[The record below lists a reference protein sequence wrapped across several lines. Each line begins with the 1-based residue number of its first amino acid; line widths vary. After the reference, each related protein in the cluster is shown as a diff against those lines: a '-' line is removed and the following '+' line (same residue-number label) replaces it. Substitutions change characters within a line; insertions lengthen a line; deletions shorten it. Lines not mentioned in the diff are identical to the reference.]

1 MSSAAAELSSAAV
14 AGSTRD
20 VIGAVEIASTEYTTG
35 SETMLADYVRGA
47 EVTSMESDE
56 EGRMT
61 DWWIGSNVTVVTGRD
76 CCYSS

>member
-1 MSSAAAELSSAAV
+1 MSSSSELSSAAV

-20 VIGAVEIASTEYTTG
+20 VVRPVEVAGAEDTTG
-35 SETMLADYVRGA
+35 SETTLADSVRGA
-47 EVTSMESDE
+47 EVTSTESDE